1 MNILYVFLLMLCAFA
16 FCGLAAEP
24 KPNVVFILIDDMGWT
39 DLGCMGS
46 DLFQTPNID
55 KLAAR
60 GMKFTNAYAACT
72 VCSPTRAAVMTGK
85 YPARLHVTDWIA
97 GHERPTAKLKIPEWT
112 KFLPKEEQT
121 IAAALKPHGY
131 ASASVGKWHLGKDTP
146 EAYGF
151 DANVAGCHMGQPPS
165 YFAPYKIPTLKEGA
179 DGEYLTDRLT
189 DEACGFMEQNKDKPF
204 FLYLPHYT
212 VHTPL
217 QAKKELIEQYK
228 AKVKEGMRHT
238 NATYAAMIHSLDEG
252 VGKIVAKLD
261 ALKLTE
267 RTIVIFTSDNGGL
280 LRITVNDP
288 LRAGKGSAY
297 EGGVRVPLLVNW
309 PGVTA
314 AGSVCEEPI
323 ISMDYFPTILEMTGH
338 KAELTKS
345 DGVSIVPVLRDAKAK
360 LPRDEIFWHYPHY
373 HPGGAT
379 PYGAVRARD
388 WKLIEFYEDN
398 HVELYNLKDDI
409 GEQNDLAAKM
419 PEKAAELRK
428 KLAEW
433 RTAVGAQMP
442 TPNPNYDPNPPKQEP
457 KKGAKKA
464 DKKTAAAWRAAGA
477 NGDGAAWWTE

>member
-1 MNILYVFLLMLCAFA
+1 
-16 FCGLAAEP
+16 
-24 KPNVVFILIDDMGWT
+24 
-39 DLGCMGS
+39 
-46 DLFQTPNID
+46 
-55 KLAAR
+55 
-60 GMKFTNAYAACT
+60 
-72 VCSPTRAAVMTGK
+72 
-85 YPARLHVTDWIA
+85 
-97 GHERPTAKLKIPEWT
+97 
-112 KFLPKEEQT
+112 
-121 IAAALKPHGY
+121 
-131 ASASVGKWHLGKDTP
+131 
-146 EAYGF
+146 
-151 DANVAGCHMGQPPS
+151 
-165 YFAPYKIPTLKEGA
+165 
-179 DGEYLTDRLT
+179 
-189 DEACGFMEQNKDKPF
+189 
-204 FLYLPHYT
+204 
-212 VHTPL
+212 
-217 QAKKELIEQYK
+217 
-228 AKVKEGMRHT
+228 
-238 NATYAAMIHSLDEG
+238 
-252 VGKIVAKLD
+252 
-261 ALKLTE
+261 
-267 RTIVIFTSDNGGL
+267 
-280 LRITVNDP
+280 
-288 LRAGKGSAY
+288 
-297 EGGVRVPLLVNW
+297 VNW